1 MANITNRSPWVVKLT
16 GAPAKKFR
24 LKSQALAYL
33 LSQGYPDPESLP
45 KGALKQ
51 LATAF
56 EVQIKRKDR
65 FGTTINES
73 RTFDTWAQAEQWA
86 KSVEQGLED
95 TIQKYGGFS
104 VEYETMTVKG
114 ALDKLHKE
122 HYSSKASASEIAHRT
137 RLLAEWHF
145 PVANRASGLDLPKV
159 NNAIQRYWIGN
170 EKERLFES
178 IDRIS
183 PWLRPIVE
191 LSLAMAFRRGELVQT
206 ARRKRGADGK
216 LSETEVHTG
225 GLRWEHID
233 WVNKTIDLPK
243 EKNDHTKK
251 NTEYLGRP
259 VPLTRELTRILR
271 PLYQKSETK
280 RGLVFSAT
288 TNSVTQAFANC
299 CKKATPPI
307 EKLTFHSLRKIS
319 TKDLSKRVKTPMELS
334 RITGHKNIEVLNQR
348 YFMVTVDELRAQLDQ
363 TNGSLSFRAW
373 ATLAAVFG
381 QDQASHFL
389 EEVRQASSVSAF
401 IEGATVDDIEEI
413 DD

>member
-137 RLLAEWHF
+137 RLLAEWLGADKLF
-145 PVANRASGLDLPKV
+145 KDITRNDL
-159 NNAIQRYWIGN
+159 
-170 EKERLFES
+170 
-178 IDRIS
+178 IS
-183 PWLRPIVE
+183 L
-191 LSLAMAFRRGELVQT
+191 LAML
-206 ARRKRGADGK
+206 
-216 LSETEVHTG
+216 
-225 GLRWEHID
+225 
-233 WVNKTIDLPK
+233 
-243 EKNDHTKK
+243 
-251 NTEYLGRP
+251 
-259 VPLTRELTRILR
+259 
-271 PLYQKSETK
+271 KSE
-280 RGLVFSAT
+280 
-288 TNSVTQAFANC
+288 
-299 CKKATPPI
+299 KKY
-307 EKLTFHSLRKIS
+307 S
-319 TKDLSKRVKTPMELS
+319 
-334 RITGHKNIEVLNQR
+334 
-348 YFMVTVDELRAQLDQ
+348 
-363 TNGSLSFRAW
+363 
-373 ATLAAVFG
+373 
-381 QDQASHFL
+381 
-389 EEVRQASSVSAF
+389 ASSVRNF
-401 IEGATVDDIEEI
+401 MTVLTKLTGA
-413 DD
+413 

>member
-1 MANITNRSPWVVKLT
+1 
-16 GAPAKKFR
+16 
-24 LKSQALAYL
+24 
-33 LSQGYPDPESLP
+33 
-45 KGALKQ
+45 
-51 LATAF
+51 
-56 EVQIKRKDR
+56 
-65 FGTTINES
+65 
-73 RTFDTWAQAEQWA
+73 
-86 KSVEQGLED
+86 
-95 TIQKYGGFS
+95 
-104 VEYETMTVKG
+104 
-114 ALDKLHKE
+114 
-122 HYSSKASASEIAHRT
+122 
-137 RLLAEWHF
+137 
-145 PVANRASGLDLPKV
+145 
-159 NNAIQRYWIGN
+159 
-170 EKERLFES
+170 
-178 IDRIS
+178 
-183 PWLRPIVE
+183 
-191 LSLAMAFRRGELVQT
+191 MAFRRGELVQT

-216 LSETEVHTG
+216 LSEAEVHTG

-233 WVNKTIDLPK
+233 WVNKTINLPK

-251 NTEYLGRP
+251 KTEYLGRP
-259 VPLTRELTRILR
+259 VPLTRELSRILR

-307 EKLTFHSLRKIS
+307 EGLTFHSLRKIS

-401 IEGATVDDIEEI
+401 IEGATVDDIEDI

>member
-33 LSQGYPDPESLP
+33 GSQGYPDPENLP

-104 VEYETMTVKG
+104 VEYETMTVKS

-122 HYSSKASASEIAHRT
+122 HYASKASASEIAHRT
-137 RLLAEWHF
+137 RLLTEWLGADKLFKDITRNDLISLLAMLKSEKKYSASSVRNFMTVLTTLYKHAAKSWNF

-216 LSETEVHTG
+216 LRKVC
-225 GLRWEHID
+225 
-233 WVNKTIDLPK
+233 
-243 EKNDHTKK
+243 
-251 NTEYLGRP
+251 
-259 VPLTRELTRILR
+259 
-271 PLYQKSETK
+271 
-280 RGLVFSAT
+280 T
-288 TNSVTQAFANC
+288 TAA
-299 CKKATPPI
+299 
-307 EKLTFHSLRKIS
+307 E
-319 TKDLSKRVKTPMELS
+319 
-334 RITGHKNIEVLNQR
+334 
-348 YFMVTVDELRAQLDQ
+348 
-363 TNGSLSFRAW
+363 
-373 ATLAAVFG
+373 AAVVG
-381 QDQASHFL
+381 
-389 EEVRQASSVSAF
+389 
-401 IEGATVDDIEEI
+401 
-413 DD
+413 